1 MINTNEILKKYGLR
15 LTKTLGQNF
24 LTDANIIRKIVET
37 AEVNENDF
45 VLEIGPGI
53 GALTARLA
61 EKAGKVVA
69 VEIDRHLM
77 EPLAETLGGFG
88 NVQVINA
95 DIMETDLTALTAG
108 WDGPLKVVS
117 NLPYYITTPIIMNL
131 LESDI
136 PWELLVFMVQKEVV
150 ARMVA
155 MPGTKD
161 YSALSVAVRYY
172 SEPRLAFHVSR
183 NCFIP
188 KPEVDSA
195 VVKLKK
201 RSQDLA
207 EDVDREF
214 LFRVVRASF
223 GQRRKTLLNALGNQ
237 PWLDGGKE
245 RLREVLQ
252 EMGLSGD
259 IRAEALS
266 VEQFVHLARQL
277 CKKTPT

>member
-1 MINTNEILKKYGLR
+1 
-15 LTKTLGQNF
+15 
-24 LTDANIIRKIVET
+24 
-37 AEVNENDF
+37 
-45 VLEIGPGI
+45 
-53 GALTARLA
+53 
-61 EKAGKVVA
+61 
-69 VEIDRHLM
+69 
-77 EPLAETLGGFG
+77 
-88 NVQVINA
+88 
-95 DIMETDLTALTAG
+95 
-108 WDGPLKVVS
+108 
-117 NLPYYITTPIIMNL
+117 
-131 LESDI
+131 
-136 PWELLVFMVQKEVV
+136 
-150 ARMVA
+150 
-155 MPGTKD
+155 
-161 YSALSVAVRYY
+161 
-172 SEPRLAFHVSR
+172 